1 MTRIDEQNDPVR
13 IFTCMRTAAEEGLT
27 PRVRY
32 VNTDDGVSITD
43 FVEAIPLSRS
53 EALVKLP
60 ETLRKLHSLPPFP
73 KTFNYVTAHNFF
85 VWKLRKAS
93 LLPNH
98 EIDEVF
104 TQYEKLR
111 AVYPRLDS
119 DIVSSHMD
127 LKPENVLF
135 DGQRVWLSGWK
146 AAFLNDRYF
155 DLAILANFLVDDA
168 DERTYLERYFG
179 HPPDNY
185 QRARFFLMHQ
195 VLHMLSAAVFL
206 MLGSQGKPIRRGDS
220 LPSFR
225 DFHASV
231 WAGEIDLADDDRKN
245 VYGLIHWDQLL
256 ENVRTLR
263 FPEALGIVAG
273 RNAKQDDFCL
283 LLPRA
288 QFESFIRSY

>member
-1 MTRIDEQNDPVR
+1 MILQEEHAAVCRGLNETFGTTTIDDLRPETKGLSSDLVFRIVVRGSPFLLRIMTRIDEQNDPVR

-104 TQYEKLR
+104 TQYERLC

-155 DLAILANFLVDDA
+155 DLAILANFLVDRRRRA
-168 DERTYLERYFG
+168 D
-179 HPPDNY
+179 
-185 QRARFFLMHQ
+185 
-195 VLHMLSAAVFL
+195 
-206 MLGSQGKPIRRGDS
+206 
-220 LPSFR
+220 
-225 DFHASV
+225 
-231 WAGEIDLADDDRKN
+231 
-245 VYGLIHWDQLL
+245 
-256 ENVRTLR
+256 
-263 FPEALGIVAG
+263 
-273 RNAKQDDFCL
+273 
-283 LLPRA
+283 LPRKVFRPSA
-288 QFESFIRSY
+288 R